1 MHLKEILKFEGVS
14 KYLINLEIH
23 IFMETCQNKKII
35 NLNIH

>member
-23 IFMETCQNKKII
+23 ILMETCQNKKII